1 MLHLNILENKIN
13 PEEKKGPFISIK
25 PEKSKIS
32 DKNRSNNI
40 EDNEFSKRQ
49 KNNIS
54 MPAANKNSILQNNLI
69 NNDAKNYPII
79 NNNLNN
85 ILEKSKLYIIYNEI

>member
-13 PEEKKGPFISIK
+13 PEEKKGPFIFIK

-40 EDNEFSKRQ
+40 E
-49 KNNIS
+49 I
-54 MPAANKNSILQNNLI
+54 MNSPK
-69 NNDAKNYPII
+69 DKKII
-79 NNNLNN
+79 FLS
-85 ILEKSKLYIIYNEI
+85 LLLLSFYII

>member
-13 PEEKKGPFISIK
+13 PEEKKGPFIFIK

-40 EDNEFSKRQ
+40 EILNQ
-49 KNNIS
+49 IS
-54 MPAANKNSILQNNLI
+54 T
-69 NNDAKNYPII
+69 II
-79 NNNLNN
+79 N
-85 ILEKSKLYIIYNEI
+85 

>member
-13 PEEKKGPFISIK
+13 PEEKKGPFIFIK
-25 PEKSKIS
+25 PEKSK
-32 DKNRSNNI
+32 KN
-40 EDNEFSKRQ
+40 EDNKLKKIK

-54 MPAANKNSILQNNLI
+54 MPAANKNSVLQNNLI

>member
-1 MLHLNILENKIN
+1 MLHLNILGNKIN

-54 MPAANKNSILQNNLI
+54 MPAAIIFLYNILINLI
-69 NNDAKNYPII
+69 SII
-79 NNNLNN
+79 K
-85 ILEKSKLYIIYNEI
+85 IQFFKII